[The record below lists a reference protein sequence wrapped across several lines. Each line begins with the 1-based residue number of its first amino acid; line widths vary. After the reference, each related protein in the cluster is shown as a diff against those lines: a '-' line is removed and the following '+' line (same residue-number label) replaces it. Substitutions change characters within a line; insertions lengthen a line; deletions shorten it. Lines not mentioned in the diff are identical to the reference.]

1 MRYEIY
7 LTTHKCRRLNIKV
20 KFNSLFYCSIF
31 LVMFIF
37 GFQAMELADDQLYY
51 LRYFD
56 QPNNVCR
63 LNIVVFYCFCECRL
77 ADVYL

>member
-1 MRYEIY
+1 
-7 LTTHKCRRLNIKV
+7 
-20 KFNSLFYCSIF
+20 
-31 LVMFIF
+31 MFIF

-56 QPNNVCR
+56 QPNNVSFEYSGVLLFLR
-63 LNIVVFYCFCECRL
+63 MSL